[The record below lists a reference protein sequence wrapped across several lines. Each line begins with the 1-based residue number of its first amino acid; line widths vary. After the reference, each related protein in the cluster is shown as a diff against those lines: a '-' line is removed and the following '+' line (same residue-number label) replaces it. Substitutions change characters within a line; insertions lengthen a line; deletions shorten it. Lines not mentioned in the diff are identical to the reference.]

1 MWTGAGSGLL
11 ISMLEKLKKIGAID
25 AKMDGSVL
33 VGKSSFKMLAWNT
46 VVTSGLMPLA
56 ATWNC

>member
-11 ISMLEKLKKIGAID
+11 ISMLEKLKKTGVID

-33 VGKSSFKMLAWNT
+33 KEKSSFKMLAWNS
-46 VVTSGLMPLA
+46 VVTSGLMPLV